1 MKQIRD
7 RLQKFDT
14 DMAENYFGIFGRHYI
29 VTAALLTYCSVLKF
43 YLQDRLLPRGWMD
56 ILIMGDTRCG
66 KSALV
71 EGVVRHIRMG
81 EFFKCENSSFAGL
94 VGGLQQI
101 GSRARWD
108 IIWGK
113 IPLNHGK
120 LLVADEMSSLSV
132 GDISDMS
139 AVRSSGIAE
148 VTKIQSGSTRS
159 ATRIIWISN
168 PRSERPMNQY
178 TYGIHAVRELIG
190 RPEDISRF
198 DFVIGVASEDVPVEI
213 INQKCKPVKYE
224 AHWDELRQLV
234 RWVWQLR
241 PNEVVITPEATDAI
255 LSLAKGQSST
265 YSNAVPIVEPN
276 EQRVRLAR
284 VAVAT
289 AARCFSEEGGRLV
302 VKQRHVE
309 FADWF
314 MRSCFDS
321 KALGY
326 GMFSAAEHQTETEN
340 EECMK
345 EVTEVLTRY
354 TDKSDRAVR
363 LLYASD
369 MFATTDVEHIFNVPR
384 PEAREIISVLLRF
397 GCVHRKHQNYAKTK
411 IGISV
416 LERFLKGRQSV

>member
-1 MKQIRD
+1 MNRIRD
-7 RLQKFDT
+7 KLQKFDT
-14 DMAENYFGIFGRHYI
+14 DMAENYFGIFGRHYV
-29 VTAALLTYCSVLKF
+29 VTATLLTYCSALKF
-43 YLQDRLLPRGWMD
+43 YFQERLLPRGWMD

-71 EGVVRHIRMG
+71 EGIVKHIKMG

-101 GSRARWD
+101 GNRAKWD
-108 IIWGK
+108 IVWGK

-132 GDISDMS
+132 ADISDMS

-159 ATRIIWISN
+159 ATRLIWISN
-168 PRSERPMNQY
+168 PRSDRPMNQY
-178 TYGIHAVRELIG
+178 TYGIQAVKELIG

-198 DFVIGVASEDVPVEI
+198 DFVIGVASEDVPVDI
-213 INQKCKPVKYE
+213 INQRCKNIQYE

-241 PNEVVITPEATDAI
+241 SNEIHIEQEATDAI
-255 LSLAKGQSST
+255 LSLAKEQSNT
-265 YSNAVPIVEPN
+265 YSNAVPMVEPN

-284 VAVAT
+284 VSTAT
-289 AARCFSEEGGRLV
+289 AARCFSEEGGKLV
-302 VKQRHVE
+302 VKKRHVE

-326 GMFSAAEHQTETEN
+326 GLYSAAERQTETEN
-340 EECMK
+340 EECMR
-345 EVTEVLTRY
+345 EVTDVLTRY
-354 TDKSDRAVR
+354 ADKSDRAVR
-363 LLYASD
+363 LLYAADQFS
-369 MFATTDVEHIFNVPR
+369 TTDLEHIFNVPK

-397 GCVHRKHQNYAKTK
+397 GCVHRKHQVYCKTK
-411 IGISV
+411 IGITV
-416 LERFLKGRQSV
+416 LERFLKERQS